1 LRGRET
7 FLFNVCSPNPKLGNI
22 EKEKKRTIVKY
33 LTHVVINTLNNE
45 KLG

>member
-22 EKEKKRTIVKY
+22 EKEKKRFVKY
-33 LTHVVINTLNNE
+33 LTHVVINTLNNK